1 MRKQS
6 KNLSK
11 KKLDQVITPG
21 GPRPKDQV
29 HSVKSGEAVRRNQD
43 GTYSI
48 VSTHNRIEK
57 Q

>member
-48 VSTHNRIEK
+48 VSNHRTTEK

>member
-48 VSTHNRIEK
+48 VSTHNTTEK

>member
-48 VSTHNRIEK
+48 VSTHKTTEK